1 MSSIFVGIGSN
12 LASPRHGPPVVVAM
26 AAIGKLI
33 AMGIGVSRLS
43 RWYRTVPVPPSD
55 QPCYINGVARVTT
68 ALPPAALL
76 LALHQIEAE
85 LGRVRTRPNA
95 ARVIDLDL
103 LAYGDLVIQSADGL
117 NLPHPRLHTRA
128 FVLKP
133 LFDVAPTWR
142 HPLSGQ
148 TLTDLIAVLP
158 PGQIAEPVDES

>member
-1 MSSIFVGIGSN
+1 MM
-12 LASPRHGPPVVVAM
+12 VVM
-26 AAIGKLI
+26 AAVGKLI
-33 AMGIGVSRLS
+33 AMGIGVSQLS
-43 RWYRTVPVPPSD
+43 RWYRTLPVPVSAQPS
-55 QPCYINGVARVTT
+55 YINGVARVTT

-85 LGRVRTRPNA
+85 LGRVRMRRNE

-103 LAYGDLVIQSADGL
+103 LAYGDLVLQSANGL

-148 TLTDLIAVLP
+148 TLADLIAQLP
-158 PGQIAEPVDES
+158 SEQIAEPVNES